1 MKYGSLV
8 RLSLPEE
15 AYGAFTRLKKS
26 GFDCCQLVY
35 KPEEYTEE
43 AAKTIRDAASSVGI
57 DISAMFAGFRD
68 SFTTWDIYDGY
79 KNAGIFSRAYGA
91 IRIAYLKKA
100 VQFASLCGIHDVLI
114 HAGFVPNDPFSA
126 EYLRTVKII
135 RGFASYCKKLG
146 IDLLLETGG
155 ESPVTLLRLIKDAG
169 TGNVFVNLDTANLI
183 MYGYGNPVDAVYTL
197 KGNIRSLHAKDGL
210 PPTDPKKLGVETEFG
225 KGFVDF
231 PRVFEELR
239 KIGFDGAVVLEREI
253 ADGNETEIINTL
265 RKIKSLTAE
274 KAKSE

>member
-8 RLSLPEE
+8 RLSMPEE
-15 AYGAFTRLKKS
+15 ALGAFTRLKDS

-43 AAKTIRDAASSVGI
+43 AAKTIRDAASEVGI
-57 DISAMFAGFRD
+57 DVTAMFAGFRD
-68 SFTTWDIYDGY
+68 SFTTWDIHDGY
-79 KNAGIFSRAYGA
+79 KNAGIFSRTYGA
-91 IRIAYLKKA
+91 IRLAYLKKA
-100 VQFASLCGIHDVLI
+100 VQFASHSGIHDVLI
-114 HAGFVPNDPFSA
+114 HAGFVPNNPFSE
-126 EYLRTVKII
+126 EYLRTVKIL
-135 RGFASYCKKLG
+135 RGFALYCKKFDM
-146 IDLLLETGG
+146 DLLLETGG
-155 ESPVTLLRLIKDAG
+155 ESPVTLLRLIEDAG

-197 KGNIRSLHAKDGL
+197 KGRIRSLHAKDGL
-210 PPTDPKKLGVETEFG
+210 PPTDSKKLGIETEFG

-253 ADGNETEIINTL
+253 ADGNEAEIINTL
-265 RKIKSLTAE
+265 CRIKVLTAKTA
-274 KAKSE
+274 KAK